1 MHPGVLLALV
11 FVDNVLCK
19 WPAHVLA
26 AKATGIVRN
35 VVKEVYSVS
44 GNLTAAHSQH
54 CFLCLQMKLE
64 KSKQEHAVQSAMEA
78 QERNFGRITRSLSGE
93 AL

>member
-1 MHPGVLLALV
+1 MRVLI
-11 FVDNVLCK
+11 LCK
-19 WPAHVLA
+19 PLQLA
-26 AKATGIVRN
+26 AN
-35 VVKEVYSVS
+35 
-44 GNLTAAHSQH
+44 SQPKKIKNNG
-54 CFLCLQMKLE
+54 LQMKLE